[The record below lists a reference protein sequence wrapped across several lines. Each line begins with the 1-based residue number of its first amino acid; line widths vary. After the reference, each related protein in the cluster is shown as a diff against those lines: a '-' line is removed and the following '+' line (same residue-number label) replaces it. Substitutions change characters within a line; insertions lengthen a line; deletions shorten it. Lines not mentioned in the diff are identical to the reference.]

1 MGGRPKGAKDKKPR
15 AKAPQVG
22 NAKKARGR
30 WANTDEREALDQAKS
45 EGRYAAPELIRRAI
59 RIGLGTEQ
67 GAEYAEQ
74 LRAMQLVLDR
84 CGMPP
89 KSEIDAALS
98 SFPAMEIR
106 FTNHE
111 KPTE

>member
-1 MGGRPKGAKDKKPR
+1 MGGRTKGAKDKKPR
-15 AKAPQVG
+15 AKAPQVE
-22 NAKKARGR
+22 NATKPRGR
-30 WANTDEREALDQAKS
+30 WANTDERDALDKAKS
-45 EGRYAAPELIRRAI
+45 AGRYAAPELIRRAI
-59 RIGLGTEQ
+59 RIALGKETGADYPEQ
-67 GAEYAEQ
+67 I
-74 LRAMQLVLDR
+74 RAMQVVLDR